1 MAWLSPPERARR
13 AWTLARAQHWTIATF
28 QLLALGFT
36 RRSIEHRVATGRLHR
51 IFRGVYAVGRRDLT
65 RRGMWMGA
73 VLACRLEV
81 VLSHGS
87 AAALWGI
94 HAEVGTTIHVVGLRA
109 QDHRHPGLVAHRSR
123 TLRGQGRT
131 HQDNIPVTTPLRTL
145 LDLGTCLPAHA
156 LEAAINEADKLDL
169 IEFSELRVAMDEWR
183 GQRGVRPLREILD
196 RGEFVLTDSE
206 LERRFLPI
214 AKRAGLGTPLT
225 QHRVNGFRVDFYW
238 PDLGL
243 VVETDG
249 LRYHRT
255 PSAQRKDRLRDQTH
269 IAAGLIPLR
278 FTHWQVRHDRQHVE
292 RTLRVTASRC
302 RASAFSRDWG
312 S

>member
-1 MAWLSPPERARR
+1 M
-13 AWTLARAQHWTIATF
+13 
-28 QLLALGFT
+28 
-36 RRSIEHRVATGRLHR
+36 
-51 IFRGVYAVGRRDLT
+51 
-65 RRGMWMGA
+65 
-73 VLACRLEV
+73 

-94 HAEVGTTIHVVGLRA
+94 HTENGTTIHVAGPGTH
-109 QDHRHPGLVAHRSR
+109 DHRQPGLVAHRSR
-123 TLRGQGRT
+123 TLRREDRT
-131 HQDNIPVTTPLRTL
+131 HHDDIPVTTPLRTL

-214 AKRAGLGTPLT
+214 ARRAGLPTPLT
-225 QHRVNGFRVDFYW
+225 QARVNGFRVDFHW
-238 PDLGL
+238 PELGL
-243 VVETDG
+243 VIETDG

-278 FTHWQVRHDRQHVE
+278 FTHWQVRHDRQYVE